1 MKSKWFF
8 VYAGVGIAFA
18 AVSLWV
24 FLSNGKSARAIRAKY
39 KLGGILLTAWA
50 MLSAANCSGPG
61 PGPFVTCYE
70 PVDPKQGENLEVTCY
85 DVAEPCCQIHI
96 QVKGKEGLNARS
108 GDVLVIHFSD
118 PDCKQYACR
127 LFYGDDPA
135 NLLQEGKLD
144 IPAGS
149 GSEVELEWPLSTGDF
164 HGTATLKIS
173 GIYGQNQDGNDVELY
188 SNFFTLTIQ

>member
-24 FLSNGKSARAIRAKY
+24 FLSRGRNAKAIRAKY
-39 KLGGILLTAWA
+39 KLGGALLTAWA
-50 MLSAANCSGPG
+50 MLSAAGCEG
-61 PGPFVTCYE
+61 PGPFVSCYD
-70 PVDPKQGENLEVTCY
+70 PVQPNPNENQEVTCY
-85 DVAEPCCQIHI
+85 DVATPFCQIYI
-96 QVKGKEGLNARS
+96 QVKGKEGFDARS
-108 GDVLVIHFSD
+108 GDVLVIHISD
-118 PDCKQYACR
+118 PDCKQYACK

-149 GSEVELEWPLSTGDF
+149 GSEVGLEWTLSTGDY
-164 HGTATLKIS
+164 HGVATLKIS
-173 GIYGQNQDGNDVELY
+173 GLEQDKEGNDIEIY
-188 SNFFTLTIQ
+188 SKFFTLTIQ